1 MIQVTEAAK
10 KKMLE
15 YLASEEKG
23 YGVRVAIT
31 GRTSQGFDYNL
42 ALVKDV
48 ERKPDD
54 TVVEA
59 GGFNVYIGAESA
71 KNLQGATLDFVEQ
84 AGESGFKVDN
94 PNPVWTDPTAL
105 AVQRVIDSEINPG
118 VAMHG
123 GFVALLDVQG
133 DTAYVALGGG
143 CQGCGMAD
151 VTLKQGIE
159 VAIKKAVP
167 AIAHI
172 LDTTDHGSGSN
183 PYYKPAK
190 GGDSP
195 FV

>member
-10 KKMLE
+10 KKILE
-15 YLASEEKG
+15 YLQSEEKG
-23 YGVRVAIT
+23 YSLRVAIT
-31 GRTSQGFDYNL
+31 GRNSQGFDYNL
-42 ALVKDV
+42 ALVKDE

-54 TVVEA
+54 VVVDGE
-59 GGFNVYIGAESA
+59 GFHIYIGAESA

-84 AGESGFKVDN
+84 GGEAGFKVDN
-94 PNPVWTDPTAL
+94 PNPVWTDPNAM
-105 AVQRVIDSEINPG
+105 AVQRVIETEINPG

-123 GFVALLDVQG
+123 GYVSLLDVQG
-133 DTAYVALGGG
+133 DTAYIALGGG

-167 AIAHI
+167 AIARI
-172 LDTTDHGSGSN
+172 LDSTDHASGTN

-195 FV
+195 FA